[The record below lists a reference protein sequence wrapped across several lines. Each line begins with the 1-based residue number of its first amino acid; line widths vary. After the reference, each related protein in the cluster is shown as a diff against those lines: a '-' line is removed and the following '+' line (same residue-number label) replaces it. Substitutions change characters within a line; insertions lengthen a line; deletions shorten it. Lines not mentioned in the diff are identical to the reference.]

1 MKVNKS
7 ASRGAIRTR
16 KVGGIRFIWIG
27 RLVLSFC
34 VKRRPKGEPQIEPW
48 FNVPSTW
55 ATPFG

>member
-1 MKVNKS
+1 M
-7 ASRGAIRTR
+7 IRTR
-16 KVGGIRFIWIG
+16 KHGGIRFIWIG

-34 VKRRPKGEPQIEPW
+34 LKRRPKGEPQIEPW